1 MSSEEKAINQS
12 MGSTD
17 WSLLILL
24 SVLWGATYFFV
35 GVAVHHYT
43 PLVIVLARVGIAAFA
58 LLVLLLAMRIP
69 ITRSASVWGAFF
81 IMGIL
86 NNLIPFT
93 LMTWGQTH
101 IAGGLT
107 AILNA
112 STPLFA
118 VIVAHLFTDDEKLTA
133 GRIAGLVI
141 GFGGVVTMVGVSA
154 VREIGTETIAQLA
167 VVGGAFSFALAGV
180 FGRRFK
186 RMGLSPIMTAAGQLT
201 ASTVLFVPVTFLF
214 GGPWVIAE
222 PTLGSMAALVGL
234 ALLSTAAAY
243 IVYFRLLASA
253 GAVNM
258 LLVTLLLPATAILL
272 GVTFLGEVLAPR
284 HMAGMVLIALGLAA
298 MDGRP
303 LRYVRTALG
312 ARASGEA

>member
-1 MSSEEKAINQS
+1 MEPAHPVV
-12 MGSTD
+12 GA
-17 WSLLILL
+17 
-24 SVLWGATYFFV
+24 VGATYFFV
-35 GVAVHHYT
+35 GVAVHYYT

-58 LLVLLLAMRIP
+58 LLLLLPAMCIP
-69 ITRSASVWGAFF
+69 ITRSIPVWGAFF
-81 IMGIL
+81 AMGVL
-86 NNLIPFT
+86 NNLVPFT

-118 VIVAHLFTDDEKLTA
+118 VIVAHLFTDDEKLTVERFV
-133 GRIAGLVI
+133 GVCI
-141 GFGGVVTMVGVSA
+141 GFVGVASMMG
-154 VREIGTETIAQLA
+154 VSILRELGTEAIAQLA

-186 RMGLSPIMTAAGQLT
+186 RMDLNPIMTAAGQLT
-201 ASTVLFVPVTFLF
+201 ASTVLFIPVTLLF

-222 PTLGSMAALVGL
+222 PSLGSTASLIGL

-272 GVTFLGEVLAPR
+272 GVTFLGEILEPR
-284 HMAGMVLIALGLAA
+284 HMAGMALIALGLAA

-303 LRYVRTALG
+303 LRKVRTALG
-312 ARASGEA
+312 ARSAGKA